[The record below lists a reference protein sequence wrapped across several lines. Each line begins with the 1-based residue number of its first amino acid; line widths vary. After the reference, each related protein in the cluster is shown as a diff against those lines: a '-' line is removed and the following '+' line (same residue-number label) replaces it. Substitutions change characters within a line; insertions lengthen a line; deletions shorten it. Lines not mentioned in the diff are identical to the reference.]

1 MPPRQRQ
8 ARVVGELHADHDV
21 LHQLR
26 RQVDEELRRHHF
38 FARFDVRDGVS
49 RVANETSR
57 RGTRHTPLGRRELAR
72 CATAT
77 PRHAAHRGAQ
87 VAFKKGIGAQ
97 ESRRKREA
105 TSVQLRKDK
114 KEDSLQKRRRDQSGA
129 KSDEDRQ
136 VGALPDPQHKKNL
149 ETIPAD
155 IIALNSDEPQTQL
168 DAATRFRKLLS
179 IERNPPIAEVIA
191 AGAVPRL
198 VQFLQCYDNQ
208 PLLFEAVWALTNIS
222 SGTSEHTRVVIDNG
236 AVPIFC
242 FLLQYSNHEV
252 QEQAVWALAT
262 SPATRRAR
270 ATSSFRTRCRSC
282 SRSSGTKLPMLRN
295 VDDLQPL
302 PRQAA
307 PSWDLVAVAIPR
319 SRLILSGD
327 DEVRAAAARRR
338 RRRRHRRR
346 YRHRRP
352 PPAARPAPPAR
363 PRRRPPPAR
372 AAGADRRVLGAL
384 VPLGAAGA
392 RAARD

>member
-1 MPPRQRQ
+1 MQRI
-8 ARVVGELHADHDV
+8 
-21 LHQLR
+21 
-26 RQVDEELRRHHF
+26 EERK
-38 FARFDVRDGVS
+38 S
-49 RVANETSR
+49 
-57 RGTRHTPLGRRELAR
+57 
-72 CATAT
+72 
-77 PRHAAHRGAQ
+77 
-87 VAFKKGIGAQ
+87 AFKKGIGAQ

-252 QEQAVWALAT
+252 QEQAVWALGNIAGD
-262 SPATRRAR
+262 SP
-270 ATSSFRTRCRSC
+270 RTR
-282 SRSSGTKLPMLRN
+282 
-295 VDDLQPL
+295 
-302 PRQAA
+302 
-307 PSWDLVAVAIPR
+307 DLVLSYSALPQARNSPRDSLKVCLCAIR
-319 SRLILSGD
+319 
-327 DEVRAAAARRR
+327 
-338 RRRRHRRR
+338 
-346 YRHRRP
+346 
-352 PPAARPAPPAR
+352 
-363 PRRRPPPAR
+363 
-372 AAGADRRVLGAL
+372 
-384 VPLGAAGA
+384 
-392 RAARD
+392 

>member
-1 MPPRQRQ
+1 M
-8 ARVVGELHADHDV
+8 
-21 LHQLR
+21 
-26 RQVDEELRRHHF
+26 
-38 FARFDVRDGVS
+38 S
-49 RVANETSR
+49 RVANETSAAELVTLLSAAANSLAAPPR
-57 RGTRHTPLGRRELAR
+57 RLAMQR
-72 CATAT
+72 IEE
-77 PRHAAHRGAQ
+77 RKS
-87 VAFKKGIGAQ
+87 AFKKGIGAQ

-252 QEQAVWALAT
+252 QEQAVWALGNIAGD
-262 SPATRRAR
+262 SP
-270 ATSSFRTRCRSC
+270 RTR
-282 SRSSGTKLPMLRN
+282 
-295 VDDLQPL
+295 
-302 PRQAA
+302 
-307 PSWDLVAVAIPR
+307 DLV
-319 SRLILSGD
+319 L
-327 DEVRAAAARRR
+327 
-338 RRRRHRRR
+338 
-346 YRHRRP
+346 
-352 PPAARPAPPAR
+352 
-363 PRRRPPPAR
+363 
-372 AAGADRRVLGAL
+372 
-384 VPLGAAGA
+384 
-392 RAARD
+392 

>member
-1 MPPRQRQ
+1 MCEIGFLAAERDERSQNSSLRSAANSLGAAPPRRLAMQRI
-8 ARVVGELHADHDV
+8 
-21 LHQLR
+21 
-26 RQVDEELRRHHF
+26 EERK
-38 FARFDVRDGVS
+38 S
-49 RVANETSR
+49 
-57 RGTRHTPLGRRELAR
+57 
-72 CATAT
+72 
-77 PRHAAHRGAQ
+77 
-87 VAFKKGIGAQ
+87 AFKKGIGAQ

-252 QEQAVWALAT
+252 QEQAVWALGNIAGD
-262 SPATRRAR
+262 SP
-270 ATSSFRTRCRSC
+270 RTRDLVLSY
-282 SRSSGTKLPMLRN
+282 SALPQLLAQLHDGTKLPMLRN
-295 VDDLQPL
+295 ATWTISNLCRGKP
-302 PRQAA
+302 P
-307 PSWDLVAVAIPR
+307 PSWDLVAVAIPALM
-319 SRLILSGD
+319 RLILSGD
-327 DEVRAAAARRR
+327 DEVRTAAARRCPPPPPAAATAAAARRPLPA
-338 RRRRHRRR
+338 
-346 YRHRRP
+346 RP
-352 PPAARPAPPAR
+352 PAPPTAAR
-363 PRRRPPPAR
+363 PRRRC
-372 AAGADRRVLGAL
+372 
-384 VPLGAAGA
+384 
-392 RAARD
+392 

>member
-1 MPPRQRQ
+1 MQRI
-8 ARVVGELHADHDV
+8 
-21 LHQLR
+21 
-26 RQVDEELRRHHF
+26 EERK
-38 FARFDVRDGVS
+38 S
-49 RVANETSR
+49 
-57 RGTRHTPLGRRELAR
+57 
-72 CATAT
+72 
-77 PRHAAHRGAQ
+77 
-87 VAFKKGIGAQ
+87 AFKKGIGAQ

-252 QEQAVWALAT
+252 QEQAVWALGNIAGD
-262 SPATRRAR
+262 SP
-270 ATSSFRTRCRSC
+270 RTRDLVLSY
-282 SRSSGTKLPMLRN
+282 SALPQLLAQLHDGTKLPMLRN
-295 VDDLQPL
+295 ATWTISNLC
-302 PRQAA
+302 R
-307 PSWDLVAVAIPR
+307 
-319 SRLILSGD
+319 G
-327 DEVRAAAARRR
+327 
-338 RRRRHRRR
+338 
-346 YRHRRP
+346 RP
-352 PPAARPAPPAR
+352 PP
-363 PRRRPPPAR
+363 
-372 AAGADRRVLGAL
+372 
-384 VPLGAAGA
+384 
-392 RAARD
+392 